1 MYINWKKTIIV
12 TLDLV
17 LVAYIALA
25 VTSFNK
31 PDRSS
36 QVCKKVSI
44 RVADA
49 DSSGFLSAG
58 EIKRILVNKNLYP
71 DGKSME
77 QTDLRKMENTL
88 KEHMLI
94 KDAECYK
101 TQDGLVGITVSQKL
115 PMLRVKADNGEDYYI
130 DDEGNIMSNGSY
142 ASDLLVA
149 TGNISNWYAQ
159 NYIQVVARW
168 ISQHELW
175 RNQIVQLNVLPDKS
189 LEIVP
194 RIGEHIVCLGQLPE
208 RSNKVRRERDINQFL
223 DTKLTRLD
231 KFYRYGLNE
240 IGWNKYSYIDIEFD
254 NQIICKKNKNGKDDD
269 IRDESPDNDDKT
281 LASTH

>member
-17 LVAYIALA
+17 LVGYIALA

-44 RVADA
+44 SVADA
-49 DSSGFLSAG
+49 DSSGFLSAE
-58 EIKRILVNKNLYP
+58 EIKRILVSKGLYP
-71 DGKSME
+71 DGKSLE
-77 QTDLRKMENTL
+77 QTDLRKMESTL

-94 KDAECYK
+94 KEAQCYK
-101 TQDGLVGITVSQKL
+101 TQDGLVGIVVSQKL

-168 ISQHELW
+168 ISRHELW
-175 RNQIVQLNVLPDKS
+175 RNQIVQLNVLHDKS

-194 RIGEHIVCLGQLPE
+194 RIGGHIVCLGRLPE
-208 RSNKVRRERDINQFL
+208 RSDKVRRERDIDEFL
-223 DTKLTRLD
+223 DTKLSRLD
-231 KFYRYGLNE
+231 KFYRYGLND
-240 IGWNKYSYIDIEFD
+240 IGWNKYGYIDIEFD
-254 NQIICKKNKNGKDDD
+254 NQIICKKNKKGKDDD
-269 IRDESPDNDDKT
+269 AQEEPS
-281 LASTH
+281 ASDTPKPQA

>member
-1 MYINWKKTIIV
+1 MYVNWKKTAIV
-12 TLDLV
+12 ALDLV
-17 LVAYIALA
+17 FAAYIVMAM
-25 VTSFNK
+25 TSFNK
-31 PDRSS
+31 PDLSNR
-36 QVCKKVSI
+36 VCKKVSI
-44 RVADA
+44 TVADS

-58 EIKRILVNKNLYP
+58 EIKHILTAKHLYP
-71 DGKSME
+71 DGKSVDLA
-77 QTDLRKMENTL
+77 DLRKIESTL
-88 KEHMLI
+88 EEHMLV
-94 KDAECYK
+94 KNAECYM

-130 DDEGNIMSNGSY
+130 DDEGRIMSNGSY
-142 ASDLLVA
+142 ASDLIVA

-159 NYIQVVARW
+159 NYIQVVAKW
-168 ISQHELW
+168 ISDHELW

-194 RIGEHIVCLGQLPE
+194 RIGGHVVCLGQLPE
-208 RSNKVRRERDINQFL
+208 RSDKVRRERDINQFL

-254 NQIICKKNKNGKDDD
+254 NQIICRKNKKGKDDD
-269 IRDESPDNDDKT
+269 HEETEAGEKAPQT
-281 LASTH
+281 

>member
-1 MYINWKKTIIV
+1 
-12 TLDLV
+12 
-17 LVAYIALA
+17 
-25 VTSFNK
+25 
-31 PDRSS
+31 
-36 QVCKKVSI
+36 
-44 RVADA
+44 
-49 DSSGFLSAG
+49 
-58 EIKRILVNKNLYP
+58 
-71 DGKSME
+71 
-77 QTDLRKMENTL
+77 
-88 KEHMLI
+88 
-94 KDAECYK
+94 
-101 TQDGLVGITVSQKL
+101 
-115 PMLRVKADNGEDYYI
+115 
-130 DDEGNIMSNGSY
+130 
-142 ASDLLVA
+142 VA

-194 RIGEHIVCLGQLPE
+194 RIGGHIVCLGQLPE

-223 DTKLTRLD
+223 ETKLTRLD

>member
-1 MYINWKKTIIV
+1 MYVNWKKTAIV
-12 TLDLV
+12 ALDLV
-17 LVAYIALA
+17 LAAYIVMAM
-25 VTSFNK
+25 TSFNK
-31 PDRSS
+31 PDLSNR
-36 QVCKKVSI
+36 VCKKVSI
-44 RVADA
+44 TVADS

-58 EIKRILVNKNLYP
+58 EIKHILTAKHLYP
-71 DGKSME
+71 DGK
-77 QTDLRKMENTL
+77 R
-88 KEHMLI
+88 
-94 KDAECYK
+94 ECYM

-130 DDEGNIMSNGSY
+130 DDEGRIMSNGSY
-142 ASDLLVA
+142 ASDLIVA

-159 NYIQVVARW
+159 NYIQVVAKW
-168 ISQHELW
+168 ISDHELW

-194 RIGEHIVCLGQLPE
+194 RIGGHVVCLGQLPE
-208 RSNKVRRERDINQFL
+208 RSDKVRRERDINQFL

-254 NQIICKKNKNGKDDD
+254 NQIICRKNKKGKDDD
-269 IRDESPDNDDKT
+269 HEETEAGEKAPQT
-281 LASTH
+281 